1 MKGIHMSPSFEGYLG
16 CIKIKIFSN
25 VMIQCASDLQGIPCF
40 VPIHCLDTS
49 TKNVVRKII
58 ETGLEDILKRAE
70 TKKWNGTKTI
80 LSKTQDKIDPFL
92 GALYNTYSLSADL
105 TDPYQDCT
113 LSPPNTM
120 KFMIDVAFI
129 PEGENDNCKLEVLL
143 HEECQVV
150 LFIWKEL
157 KKHQSYIFMRHSKTT
172 WKLEVTNGNKYMIEY
187 HIKDSKMT
195 TNAGE
200 LEKSVGWPLHR
211 MGIQEMIQETK
222 LKVNK
227 KSKDLSIKTYKWIK
241 QIPLQYLNS
250 MDVDLEEPDETG
262 TTLLHILS
270 GMNEYKLVKC
280 LLDKIEYID
289 PRDDNGQTPLHKAC
303 ALAKFKTAK
312 LLLRN
317 GADVNAITNDGESP
331 LTILSS
337 HGKHDLGLLKL
348 VLDLNADRSYE
359 NKKQMRPID
368 LAKINGAKKDVVS
381 LLRPV

>member
-105 TDPYQDCT
+105 TDPYQDCI
-113 LSPPNTM
+113 LSPPDTM
-120 KFMIDVAFI
+120 KFKIDVAFI

-157 KKHQSYIFMRHSKTT
+157 KK
-172 WKLEVTNGNKYMIEY
+172 
-187 HIKDSKMT
+187 
-195 TNAGE
+195 
-200 LEKSVGWPLHR
+200 
-211 MGIQEMIQETK
+211 
-222 LKVNK
+222 
-227 KSKDLSIKTYKWIK
+227 
-241 QIPLQYLNS
+241 QY
-250 MDVDLEEPDETG
+250 
-262 TTLLHILS
+262 
-270 GMNEYKLVKC
+270 
-280 LLDKIEYID
+280 
-289 PRDDNGQTPLHKAC
+289 Q
-303 ALAKFKTAK
+303 
-312 LLLRN
+312 
-317 GADVNAITNDGESP
+317 
-331 LTILSS
+331 
-337 HGKHDLGLLKL
+337 
-348 VLDLNADRSYE
+348 
-359 NKKQMRPID
+359 
-368 LAKINGAKKDVVS
+368 
-381 LLRPV
+381 